1 MQFIN
6 GIIISLLVEGAKRAQ
21 AIPLKPEDKNKI
33 RMVGLGLSVLSTLVV
48 AYSNGSLAEV
58 VGSADFSNMVI
69 GGVMLLANG
78 VGTWF
83 MSVLSYHGLLK
94 K

>member
-6 GIIISLLVEGAKRAQ
+6 GIVISLLVEGAKRAQ
-21 AIPLKPEDKNKI
+21 NVPLSADNKKMI
-33 RMVGLGLSVLSTLVV
+33 RVVGLGLSILSTLIV
-48 AYSNGSLAEV
+48 AFANGSLVEV

-69 GGVMLLANG
+69 GAVMLLSNS